1 MADATTLWSDDASQ
15 KVVKLARE
23 PSPQVIRLLE
33 RTVWGGRGLLYEI
46 RGIDAKLRRL
56 SDPHVFS
63 VEAEG
68 RLAAVCILNR
78 KTALVLGAEYDAFHF
93 VMVATDEAERSK
105 GLANLL
111 GTHIR
116 RFCEDAFRGP
126 GVGYGYIEASTEYSL
141 RLSDRIG
148 HTVGRFVPLTVFS
161 RFFPRDDPGVR
172 PVSES
177 EADGVRERLYA
188 LYEGHSLLDFDTSLR
203 PEEYFVLSRE
213 GRIVAGAQAEVL
225 HWSVVRMPGLMG
237 RFIVGGLPHIPGL
250 RSLLN
255 VKDFY
260 FLRFGNL
267 LVRPGDE
274 AQLVT
279 LLEAL
284 LARNGLRIGLILMDQ
299 QSPVFEGIRAF
310 GKFGVMNAALRGTTK
325 VVADFRGVT
334 EDEIAAIRS
343 RPVLV
348 SAGDVI

>member
-1 MADATTLWSDDASQ
+1 MPEATTLWADDASQ
-15 KVVKLARE
+15 RVVKLTRE
-23 PSPQVIRLLE
+23 PSPQIIRLLE
-33 RTVWGGRGLLYEI
+33 RTVWGGRGLLYRI

-63 VEAEG
+63 IEEEG

-78 KTALVLGAEYDAFHF
+78 KTVLVLGTEYDAFHF
-93 VMVATDEAERSK
+93 VMVATEETERGK
-105 GLANLL
+105 GLASLL

-116 RFCEDAFRGP
+116 RFCEDVLREP

-148 HTVGRFVPLTVFS
+148 HTAEWFVPLTVFS

-177 EADGVRERLYA
+177 EAEGVRESLYA

-203 PEEYFVLSRE
+203 PEEYFVLSR
-213 GRIVAGAQAEVL
+213 GNRIVAGAQAEVL
-225 HWSVVRMPGLMG
+225 HWSVVRMPGWTG

-250 RSLLN
+250 RNLLN
-255 VKDFY
+255 VRDLL

-267 LVRPGDE
+267 FVRPGDE

-284 LARNGLRIGLILMDQ
+284 LARNGLRIGLILLDQ

-310 GKFGVMNAALRGTTK
+310 GKFGLMNAALRGKTK

-334 EDEIAAIRS
+334 EDEIEAIRS
-343 RPVLV
+343 WPILV

>member
-1 MADATTLWSDDASQ
+1 MADATTLWADDTSQ
-15 KVVKLARE
+15 KVVRLARE

-33 RTVWGGRGLLYEI
+33 RTVWGGRGLLYRI

-63 VEAEG
+63 VEVEG
-68 RLAAVCILNR
+68 RLAAICILNR

-93 VMVATDEAERSK
+93 VMVATDEAERGK

-111 GTHIR
+111 GTQIR
-116 RFCEDAFRGP
+116 RFCEDAFREP

-148 HTVGRFVPLTVFS
+148 HTVERFVPLTVFS
-161 RFFPRDDPGVR
+161 RFFPRDDPDVR
-172 PVSES
+172 PLLES
-177 EADGVRERLYA
+177 EAEGVRERLYA

-203 PEEYFVLSRE
+203 PEDYFVLSRD
-213 GRIVAGAQAEVL
+213 GRIVAGAQAEIL
-225 HWSVVRMPGLMG
+225 HWSVVRMPGLVG

-250 RSLLN
+250 RNLFN
-255 VKDFY
+255 VRNLY

-267 LVRPGDE
+267 FVRPGDE
-274 AQLVT
+274 AQLAT

-284 LARNGLRIGLILMDQ
+284 LARNGLRLGLILMDQ

-310 GKFGVMNAALRGTTK
+310 GKFGLLNAALRGTTK

-334 EDEIAAIRS
+334 EDEIAEIRS